1 MPLEPFNDPALRDTL
16 VRFLLATFR
25 LTPEAPFVEPALLR
39 WKYDEPRPDHS
50 GPRSYIWRD
59 GDDIS
64 AHACLCPV
72 TYTLPHG
79 DVSGSYLIDWA
90 ASRTSA
96 GAGVKLLRSLA
107 RECDILFAVGGSADT
122 RSILPKLGYRHICDL
137 RFYVRVL
144 RPWRQFQTDPFPRR
158 WKAPLRLA
166 RNTIWSLAPLPEPAS
181 DWSEQRITTFEL
193 PPAAS
198 SSEQAK
204 NSMQALLDA
213 RANSPFPC
221 SRRTPELM
229 NYYLRCPSAVFTA
242 SLLFRAG
249 TPFGWYVLSRV
260 GGQVRIAD
268 IWVNSGFADDWS
280 AAYMLAGRTASADPE
295 ACELIASA
303 SIPPAVEGVTRAGF
317 RFRHAEPVFVLDRQK
332 LFAAYNSLN
341 VTFLESDLA
350 YGMDPT
356 YPYLT

>member
-107 RECDILFAVGGSADT
+107 RECGSPEN
-122 RSILPKLGYRHICDL
+122 R
-137 RFYVRVL
+137 VRQ
-144 RPWRQFQTDPFPRR
+144 P
-158 WKAPLRLA
+158 
-166 RNTIWSLAPLPEPAS
+166 
-181 DWSEQRITTFEL
+181 
-193 PPAAS
+193 
-198 SSEQAK
+198 
-204 NSMQALLDA
+204 
-213 RANSPFPC
+213 
-221 SRRTPELM
+221 
-229 NYYLRCPSAVFTA
+229 
-242 SLLFRAG
+242 
-249 TPFGWYVLSRV
+249 
-260 GGQVRIAD
+260 
-268 IWVNSGFADDWS
+268 
-280 AAYMLAGRTASADPE
+280 
-295 ACELIASA
+295 
-303 SIPPAVEGVTRAGF
+303 
-317 RFRHAEPVFVLDRQK
+317 
-332 LFAAYNSLN
+332 
-341 VTFLESDLA
+341 
-350 YGMDPT
+350 
-356 YPYLT
+356 